1 MYSKILVP
9 LDGSPLAEAALEHA
23 CELAREAGAEVLLLE
38 AAQDGL
44 AAVPEAR
51 IHAAPAEVFGG
62 AIRGMR
68 YLHDVADRLRREGT
82 RVRCGVVEGD
92 PAAAILSC
100 AHRENVDLI
109 VMCTHRRAGVARAM
123 RGSVAETVA
132 LSTRRPVVLVKGAAP
147 AGNGGG
153 RAAA

>member
-9 LDGSPLAEAALEHA
+9 LDGSPLAEAALGHA
-23 CELAREAGAEVLLLE
+23 CELARGTDAEIILLE

-51 IHAAPAEVFGG
+51 VHATPAEVYGA
-62 AIRGMR
+62 AIRGMK
-68 YLHDVADRLRREGT
+68 YLREVADRLRRQGN
-82 RVRCGVVEGD
+82 RVRCGVLEGE
-92 PAAAILSC
+92 PASAILSF

-109 VMCTHRRAGVARAM
+109 VMGTHRRSGLARAM

-132 LSTRRPVVLVKGAAP
+132 IATHRPVVLVKGGPPAERETALAA
-147 AGNGGG
+147 
-153 RAAA
+153 